1 MENNEHERFS
11 PIKSLL
17 GLLSFSTIIPVKQYT
32 SIEYMT
38 RLVWCWPFI
47 HLVVGILAA
56 VFGIVCAD
64 VLHLNPFFTAA
75 LIYAFLFS
83 VLLLLVQL
91 YFGYYLKNRTLLFS
105 SIYHA

>member
-38 RLVWCWPFI
+38 RLVWCWPLI

-56 VFGIVCAD
+56 VCGIVCAD

-75 LIYAFLFS
+75 LIYAFLM
-83 VLLLLVQL
+83 LIT
-91 YFGYYLKNRTLLFS
+91 GYNHLDGVMDMADGVMVHGDPQRK
-105 SIYHA
+105 